1 MIMKKTRKFRE
12 FKDIIKEDL
21 QDPEFA
27 ALYLNEAIKSGEKSV
42 LLIALRD
49 VIEARGNIK
58 AFAEE
63 ADLPRQS
70 IYRMLAKDGNP
81 TLEKFIAV
89 YETIGLKIQ
98 FLPA

>member
-1 MIMKKTRKFRE
+1 MTKQRKFRE

-21 QDPEFA
+21 QNPEFA
-27 ALYLNEAIKSGEKSV
+27 ALYINEAIKSGEQRA

-49 VIEARGNIK
+49 VLEARGNIK
-58 AFAEE
+58 AFAQE

-70 IYRMLAKDGNP
+70 IYRMLAEDGNP
-81 TLEKFIAV
+81 TLEKFIAI
-89 YETIGLKIQ
+89 YEAMGLKIQ